1 MTVLS
6 IIRDCLDALLH
17 PSARYDALTRAR
29 HRAFMA
35 PRLLG
40 SLATFAAFPVY
51 LAMRGAPSAIEV
63 AAFAWLIAPILLS
76 WFLSRTGRY
85 EGAHVLSSLAL
96 AGLIMAVAVTTGG
109 IESFAAI
116 WLVVVPLE
124 AALSASRRVAA
135 FASLLALSCAG
146 ILILV
151 SQLGWLPIGDTSAA
165 ERGVLMAF
173 GVASATLY
181 AAGLAFG
188 AESLARTSVALLSR
202 EEERYRLLARNMSD
216 VISRHQRNGAVQFI
230 SPAVEAMLGMPVAQL
245 LGHGLF
251 DRVHVADRPA
261 YLTALSDAARGY
273 VRSVEFRLRREP
285 VGSERGQ
292 VDFIWV
298 EMRCRPLDQ
307 DLGRDATREADV
319 VAVMRDVTDRKLGEQ
334 ALDQARSAAEA
345 ADAAKT
351 RFLATM
357 SHELRTPLN
366 AIIGFSEMI
375 AQEQTLMLGAA
386 QRREY
391 AQLINDSGQHL
402 LSVVNGIL
410 DMSKMES
417 GNFEIASEPFAPR
430 ASLMHCCNLL
440 ALKAQENGVDLVTD
454 APQDLPVMTGDPRA
468 FKQIVLNLVANA
480 IKFTERGGQV
490 TVTAAVS
497 GSQLALRISDTG
509 IGIAPDDLKRI
520 GAPFFQAGKTYQRRH
535 EGTGLGL
542 SIVKSLVSLHLGELT
557 VQSRLGEGTAVT
569 VKLPLVYMPPQAKTT
584 DGKTTDGKTSDSKAS
599 ESKIATLT
607 PVLRQELQDHPHD
620 QVQDQPALVKKS
632 A

>member
-1 MTVLS
+1 MS

-17 PSARYDALTRAR
+17 PSARYDALMRAR

-40 SLATFAAFPVY
+40 SLAAFAAFPVY

-63 AAFAWLIAPILLS
+63 AAFAWLIAPIMLS

-96 AGLIMAVAVTTGG
+96 AGLIMAVAITTGG
-109 IESFAAI
+109 IESFAAV
-116 WLVVVPLE
+116 WLIVVPLE

-146 ILILV
+146 MLILV
-151 SQLGWLPIGDTSAA
+151 TQLGWLPVVEPSAA

-230 SPAVEAMLGMPVAQL
+230 SPAVEAMLGAQVAQL

-261 YLTALSDAARGY
+261 YLTALSDAARGE

-285 VGSERGQ
+285 VAERGQ

-307 DLGRDATREADV
+307 DSARDFTCEAEV
-319 VAVMRDVTDRKLGEQ
+319 VAVMRDVTDRKLFEQ

-375 AQEQTLMLGAA
+375 AQEQALMLGAA
-386 QRREY
+386 QRKEY

-410 DMSKMES
+410 DMSKMEA

-430 ASLMHCCNLL
+430 ASLLHCCNLL
-440 ALKAQENGVDLVTD
+440 ALKARENGIDLITD

-468 FKQIVLNLVANA
+468 FKQIALNLVANA

-490 TVTAAVS
+490 CVSAAVS
-497 GSQLALRISDTG
+497 GSQLTLRISDTG
-509 IGIAPDDLKRI
+509 VGIAPDDLKRI
-520 GAPFFQAGKTYQRRH
+520 GAPFFQAGTTYQRRH

-542 SIVKSLVSLHLGELT
+542 SIVKSLVALHLGELT

-569 VKLPLVYMPPQAKTT
+569 VKLPLVYTPPQAKP
-584 DGKTTDGKTSDSKAS
+584 A
-599 ESKIATLT
+599 ERKIATLT
-607 PVLRQELQDHPHD
+607 PALRQDLQGQDLQDQAHD
-620 QVQDQPALVKKS
+620 QSQEQPALVKKS

>member
-17 PSARYDALTRAR
+17 PSARYDALMRAR

-40 SLATFAAFPVY
+40 SLAAFAAFPVY

-63 AAFAWLIAPILLS
+63 AAFAWLIAPIMLS

-96 AGLIMAVAVTTGG
+96 AGLIMAVAITTGG
-109 IESFAAI
+109 IESFAAV
-116 WLVVVPLE
+116 WLIVVPLE

-146 ILILV
+146 MLILV
-151 SQLGWLPIGDTSAA
+151 SQLGWLPVVEPSAA

-173 GVASATLY
+173 GVTSATLY

-230 SPAVEAMLGMPVAQL
+230 SPAVEAMLGAQVAQL

-261 YLTALSDAARGY
+261 YLTALSDAARGE

-285 VGSERGQ
+285 AAERGQ

-307 DLGRDATREADV
+307 DSGRDVTCEAEV
-319 VAVMRDVTDRKLGEQ
+319 VAVMRDVTDRKLFEQ

-375 AQEQTLMLGAA
+375 AQEQALMLGAA
-386 QRREY
+386 QRKEY

-430 ASLMHCCNLL
+430 ASLLHCCNLL
-440 ALKAQENGVDLVTD
+440 ALKARENGIDLITD

-490 TVTAAVS
+490 CVSAAVS
-497 GSQLALRISDTG
+497 GSQLTLRISDTG
-509 IGIAPDDLKRI
+509 VGIAPDDLKRI
-520 GAPFFQAGKTYQRRH
+520 GAPFFQAGTTYQRRH

-542 SIVKSLVSLHLGELT
+542 SIVKSLVALHLGELT

-569 VKLPLVYMPPQAKTT
+569 VKLPLVYTPPQAKP
-584 DGKTTDGKTSDSKAS
+584 A
-599 ESKIATLT
+599 ERKIATLT
-607 PVLRQELQDHPHD
+607 PVLRQELQGQDLQDQAHD
-620 QVQDQPALVKKS
+620 QSQDQPALVKKS